1 VKFSILVFEEYM
13 AGHGS
18 LRSNYYIIT
27 WIKGVFMKEFRCKFC
42 HRLLAKVEDGS
53 KVEIK
58 CPKCKTLNL
67 YQEETVIVY
76 DIPENNVTKKFI
88 DRGFVKYDIVSN

>member
-1 VKFSILVFEEYM
+1 ML
-13 AGHGS
+13 
-18 LRSNYYIIT
+18 
-27 WIKGVFMKEFRCKFC
+27 KEFRCRFC

-58 CPKCKTLNL
+58 CPKCKTMNL

-76 DIPENNVTKKFI
+76 EIPENNVTKKI
-88 DRGFVKYDIVSN
+88 IERGFVKYDLLQN

>member
-1 VKFSILVFEEYM
+1 M
-13 AGHGS
+13 
-18 LRSNYYIIT
+18 RD
-27 WIKGVFMKEFRCKFC
+27 FRCKFC
-42 HRLLAKVEDGS
+42 HRLLAKVEEGS

-76 DIPENNVTKKFI
+76 EIPENNVTKKI
-88 DRGFVKYDIVSN
+88 LERGLVQHDYIKN